1 MHTAF
6 SLDCDV
12 LTVAQSHKVYVV
24 ARFKA
29 EELVSSSRPG
39 LNLSLVIDRSGSMAG
54 AKIDYTR
61 QAAQFLVQHLGPQDA
76 FSIVLYNNT
85 VETLLPPQY
94 VQNKDDVMQRL
105 EHITVSS
112 TTNLSGGWL
121 QGCQHVAQNLAPTL
135 LNRVLL
141 MTDGLANRGVTDREQ
156 LVEMARH
163 KRDESIVTTT
173 MGLGNDFNEELMM
186 AIADAGG
193 GSFYF
198 IDSPEVTPEIFN
210 EELRGLLNT
219 VGQNLKITITAS
231 NKIAHIEQLNAYP
244 TETVDDTISY
254 ILGDIYSNEIK
265 TLVLEL
271 DVPDLE
277 KLGERQIGMLHF
289 AYDEIGP
296 AYSHYQEQ
304 DLPIIIN
311 VADANDMPV
320 ARRND
325 ITQAVLLLKAAH
337 TRQQAVEAADQGK
350 HSEAS
355 DMLYAMAKDISESN
369 LNSAILHEERNALI
383 DQAKRLAE
391 GKSTFDAYQR
401 KTMATQAYYTRT
413 DRHNATVMLRTRD
426 VMRMVQQGQ
435 DDDHDALAPSSDMP
449 PTHLLWRDHQFP
461 LTGNLIRIGRAIH
474 NDIVIDAGGI
484 SRFHCQIRRDGD
496 KLVLEDVGSTNG
508 TYIKGQAL
516 EGPAIVQTGDD
527 IFISQEKLSLIHRT
541 I

>member
-231 NKIAHIEQLNAYP
+231 NKIALPASLH
-244 TETVDDTISY
+244 
-254 ILGDIYSNEIK
+254 
-265 TLVLEL
+265 
-271 DVPDLE
+271 
-277 KLGERQIGMLHF
+277 KL
-289 AYDEIGP
+289 P
-296 AYSHYQEQ
+296 
-304 DLPIIIN
+304 LPLQT
-311 VADANDMPV
+311 ASPV
-320 ARRND
+320 
-325 ITQAVLLLKAAH
+325 Q
-337 TRQQAVEAADQGK
+337 
-350 HSEAS
+350 S
-355 DMLYAMAKDISESN
+355 
-369 LNSAILHEERNALI
+369 
-383 DQAKRLAE
+383 
-391 GKSTFDAYQR
+391 
-401 KTMATQAYYTRT
+401 
-413 DRHNATVMLRTRD
+413 
-426 VMRMVQQGQ
+426 
-435 DDDHDALAPSSDMP
+435 
-449 PTHLLWRDHQFP
+449 
-461 LTGNLIRIGRAIH
+461 
-474 NDIVIDAGGI
+474 
-484 SRFHCQIRRDGD
+484 
-496 KLVLEDVGSTNG
+496 
-508 TYIKGQAL
+508 
-516 EGPAIVQTGDD
+516 
-527 IFISQEKLSLIHRT
+527 
-541 I
+541 